1 MCLLSIGNKFADD
14 TVSPAPFAVVSKD
27 RDQNGDVQGL
37 ADDVAAATV
46 EGTMMVVAAW
56 RGVAAARAALAF
68 CCTEAAWKLPGSG
81 RAWLLV
87 RAAQGLGWQRLA
99 GPGVRQDKRLDPVS
113 AAIPGR
119 MSMVKKKSN
128 RRECCSCVTV
138 GVTGAGW
145 TSWESRT
152 GDYD

>member
-1 MCLLSIGNKFADD
+1 METSKVWLMTSLL
-14 TVSPAPFAVVSKD
+14 PQSK
-27 RDQNGDVQGL
+27 
-37 ADDVAAATV
+37 
-46 EGTMMVVAAW
+46 GTMMVVAAW

-68 CCTEAAWKLPGSG
+68 CCTEAAWKRSCVAARACSAGSG
-81 RAWLLV
+81 LTETGWIWV
-87 RAAQGLGWQRLA
+87 RRDKQLG
-99 GPGVRQDKRLDPVS
+99 PVS